1 MRKRSKYRP
10 KDVRLDTIAYVLSG
24 LQKFDDVD
32 TALTL
37 RLKNHSALDL
47 LCTGKATKAHINILI
62 GAFNMVE
69 ALARLRDE
77 MGADWVKEIQQ
88 AQDALLAVARR
99 GVATEHFICRGP
111 ELVALKLAME
121 IHDAQLDAA
130 TVLDIERAVD
140 LIEKEIRGGKA
151 RSIVKLTVAA

>member
-1 MRKRSKYRP
+1 M
-10 KDVRLDTIAYVLSG
+10 SG
-24 LQKFDDVD
+24 IQKFDDVD

-37 RLKNHSALDL
+37 RLKNHTALDL
-47 LCTGKATKAHINILI
+47 VCTGKATKAHIDILI

-88 AQDALLAVARR
+88 AQDALLAVAQR

-111 ELVALKLAME
+111 EMVALKLAME

-151 RSIVKLTVAA
+151 RPIIKLTVAA

>member
-1 MRKRSKYRP
+1 MRKRSKYKP
-10 KDVRLDTIAYVLSG
+10 KGVRIDTMAYVMSG
-24 LQKFDDVD
+24 IKRFDDVSIALDVRIKND
-32 TALTL
+32 TAV
-37 RLKNHSALDL
+37 DI
-47 LCTGKATKAHINILI
+47 LCTGKAGNAHIDILI

-69 ALARLRDE
+69 ALARLCED

-88 AQDALLAVARR
+88 AQDALLAVAQR

-130 TVLDIERAVD
+130 TVLDIERALD

-151 RSIVKLTVAA
+151 RPIVKLTVAA

>member
-10 KDVRLDTIAYVLSG
+10 KGVRIDTIAYVMSG
-24 LQKFDDVD
+24 LQRFDEVE

-37 RLKNHSALDL
+37 RLKNHTALDL
-47 LCTGKATKAHINILI
+47 LCTGRAAKAHIDILI

-88 AQDALLAVARR
+88 AQDALLAVAQR

-151 RSIVKLTVAA
+151 RPIVKLTVAA

>member
-10 KDVRLDTIAYVLSG
+10 KGVRIDTMSYVMSG
-24 LQKFDDVD
+24 IKKFDDVSASLD
-32 TALTL
+32 L
-37 RLKNHSALDL
+37 RIKNHAALDL
-47 LCTGKATKAHINILI
+47 LCTGKAAKAHIDVLI

-69 ALARLRDE
+69 ALARLRDD
-77 MGADWVKEIQQ
+77 MGADWVKEIRQ
-88 AQDALLAVARR
+88 AQDALLAVAQR
-99 GVATEHFICRGP
+99 GVATEHFICRGH

-130 TVLDIERAVD
+130 TVIDIEQALD

-151 RSIVKLTVAA
+151 RPITKLTEAA

>member
-10 KDVRLDTIAYVLSG
+10 KGVRIDNIAYVMSG
-24 LQKFDDVD
+24 IQKFDDVD

-37 RLKNHSALDL
+37 RLKNHTALDL
-47 LCTGKATKAHINILI
+47 VCTGKATKAHIDILI

-88 AQDALLAVARR
+88 AQDALLAVAQR

-111 ELVALKLAME
+111 EMVALKLAME

-151 RSIVKLTVAA
+151 RPIVKLTVAA